1 MQVDGSV
8 LNCFGDDQTLNL
20 GGGRDSF
27 DRRMS
32 KQIIDQYLDESN
44 FESPVSSSIKLGS
57 ESSSSGKVRNLHQ
70 KVARSSGIAKRNRSL
85 GFLRFRSG

>member
-44 FESPVSSSIKLGS
+44 FESPVSSSTKLGS
-57 ESSSSGKVRNLHQ
+57 ESSSSGKVRNLQ
-70 KVARSSGIAKRNRSL
+70 RKVARSSSFAMCYQSL
-85 GFLRFRSG
+85 GFWMFRSE